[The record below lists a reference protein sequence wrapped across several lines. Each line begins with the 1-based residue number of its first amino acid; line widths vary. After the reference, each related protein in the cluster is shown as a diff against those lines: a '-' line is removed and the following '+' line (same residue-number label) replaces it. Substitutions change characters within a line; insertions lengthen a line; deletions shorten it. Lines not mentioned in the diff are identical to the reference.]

1 MHRPPLAENPAHAED
16 LCARLALGRPVGGLS
31 RVYGG
36 LHHRMWRLTTDRG
49 RYAIKQLAEDP
60 DPAEADTARHY
71 NATEATAQTFAAC
84 GIPAIVALGDRDNY
98 LQLIAGA
105 GYLVYPWTDA
115 AALDKHRIDAIH
127 VREVARLL
135 ANMHRAN
142 IVVPRLGDAK
152 FEYQPQ
158 EKILALVER
167 ALACNLLHAGVLSE
181 QLPAFLRMADA
192 HREAIPILEEK
203 LVISHG
209 DVDHKNVLWDTGGG
223 PLLID
228 WESARRLNA
237 TYEILMEALDWSG
250 ITVTFRQDLFRTML
264 AAYIEAG
271 GVIDGDSIEAS
282 FHCILGDWL
291 NWLLFNVGRGND
303 RADAEE
309 HATGAGQVDLAL
321 AAIMRLERLLPGLL
335 AAAKQASAEQA
346 AGHACLT

>member
-1 MHRPPLAENPAHAED
+1 MHRLPLAQNPAHTQI
-16 LCARLALGRPVGGLS
+16 LCVRLALGRPVGGLT

-36 LHHRMWRLTTDRG
+36 LHHKMWRLTTDRG
-49 RYAIKQLAEDP
+49 SYAVKQLAGDP
-60 DPAEADTARHY
+60 DPAAADTARHY
-71 NATEATAQTFAAC
+71 NATEATAQAFAAC
-84 GIPAIVALGDRDNY
+84 GIPAMVALGERDHY

-105 GYLVYPWTDA
+105 AYLVYPWTDA
-115 AALDKHRIDAIH
+115 AALGKHQIGAGH

-135 ANMHRAN
+135 AHMHRAN
-142 IVVPRLGDAK
+142 IVVPQLGEAK
-152 FEYQPQ
+152 FEYQSQ

-167 ALACNLLHAGVLSE
+167 ALACNLLHAGVLSK

-209 DVDHKNVLWDTGGG
+209 DVDHKNVLWDTAGG

-228 WESARRLNA
+228 WESARPLSA
-237 TYEILMEALDWSG
+237 TYEILLQALDWSG
-250 ITVTFRQDLFRTML
+250 ITATFHQDLFRTML

-291 NWLLFNVGRGND
+291 NWLLFNVGRGTD
-303 RADAEE
+303 RADVEE
-309 HATGAGQVDLAL
+309 HATGTGQVDLAL

-335 AAAKQASAEQA
+335 VTAQQACADPA